1 MKILSINIDDLGGST
16 IFAYFC
22 GSPHIDV
29 DHIDVD
35 IFGLFGPTKPL
46 WQWMN
51 FWAVSQ
57 KICTSRQ
64 VWETAGSTK
73 TMQNSMGK
81 VTTQARLGEA
91 FVRLSLKTRLK
102 QGESI

>member
-1 MKILSINIDDLGGST
+1 MRENPIYKLDDLGGST
-16 IFAYFC
+16 IL
-22 GSPHIDV
+22 GSP
-29 DHIDVD
+29 HIDVD
-35 IFGLFGPTKPL
+35 IFGLFGPTIKPL

-51 FWAVSQ
+51 FWAVHR
-57 KICTSRQ
+57 KSRQ

-81 VTTQARLGEA
+81 VTTQAR
-91 FVRLSLKTRLK
+91 RLSRLSESPAF